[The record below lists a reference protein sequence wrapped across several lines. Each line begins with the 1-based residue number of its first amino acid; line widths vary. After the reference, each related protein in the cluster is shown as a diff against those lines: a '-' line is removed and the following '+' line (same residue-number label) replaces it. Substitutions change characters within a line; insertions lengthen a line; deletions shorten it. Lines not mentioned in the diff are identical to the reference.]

1 LLVKQAVAHNIF
13 SRLIASTG
21 LDPPNKN
28 FALTDKWLWILLA
41 GALVYLFAEVSL
53 LDFFGWF

>member
-1 LLVKQAVAHNIF
+1 LLVKQAVAHNVF
-13 SRLIASTG
+13 SRLIASAG

-28 FALTDKWLWILLA
+28 FALTDKWLCALLV
-41 GALVYLFAEVSL
+41 GAFSLFVCRGFL